1 MGIHPAI
8 RKVWRFSA
16 VMSALVIIAVASAV
30 EFAFLKIADGWPIRF
45 PLLGPL
51 FGIAVGAYSLALV
64 NRQWENWKYEVTTDT
79 VTLSWGVFWKTRRTV
94 PRQRIQHVDIN
105 SGPLDR
111 RFGLVQMSLYV
122 AGSMGSV
129 GAIPGLRPEE
139 AEALRT
145 ALLTKPEEPEPVA
158 DA

>member
-1 MGIHPAI
+1 MQGIHPAI

-16 VMSALVIIAVASAV
+16 FTSALILTVVASGF
-30 EFAFLKIADGWPIRF
+30 ELMFLRLFDEWPIRF
-45 PLLGPL
+45 PVFGPL
-51 FGIAVGAYSLALV
+51 IGIGIGVLSFAMV
-64 NRQWENWKYEVTTDT
+64 NRQWENWKYEITPEAV
-79 VTLSWGVFWKTRRTV
+79 VLSWGVFWKTRRTV

-122 AGSMGSV
+122 AGSLGSV
-129 GAIPGLRPEE
+129 GAIPGLSPDE
-139 AEALRT
+139 AETLRA
-145 ALLTKPEEPEPVA
+145 ALLTKPEA